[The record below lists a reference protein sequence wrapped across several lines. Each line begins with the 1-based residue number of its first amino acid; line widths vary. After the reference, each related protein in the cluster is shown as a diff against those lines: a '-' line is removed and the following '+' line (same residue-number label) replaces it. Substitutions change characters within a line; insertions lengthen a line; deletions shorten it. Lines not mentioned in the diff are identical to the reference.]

1 MPYHQENE
9 VEEVLSAVRQ
19 VVQSVSSGR
28 KVVADM
34 SVLVAATSNL
44 SLTNL
49 DIWERLLRW
58 EFSKE
63 LKASLPNK
71 WMFWAQPTPS
81 LTWID
86 LCSGDGFKREKT
98 LRTLSGAAP
107 NRFFFAIAVRR
118 LNDWVPQV
126 REAAREKLPII
137 AKDTDPELVV
147 DVLCATFPH
156 WSSWGR
162 MEDKD
167 KQALVEIASIEKVGH
182 SLKSRILSATS
193 GPMVSVLSQAGCTE
207 TLDRYLD
214 EIARKAIQPSVR
226 AKAYRCLLEGKMVWC
241 DGRKWEWTDKR
252 YCKGQF
258 KPILCER
265 TIRITSPF
273 LETLKSAVMDQSP
286 MVRRVAGEMLIRELE
301 KIGAEALG
309 LAELLASDP
318 SPSVAERGK
327 FVLKRL
333 VNPILGIIHIQ

>member
-1 MPYHQENE
+1 MPYQQKDE

-19 VVQSVSSGR
+19 IAQSVSSGR
-28 KVVADM
+28 TVVVDM
-34 SVLVAATSNL
+34 SGLVAATSNL

-49 DIWERLLRW
+49 DVWERLLRW
-58 EFSKE
+58 EFSRE
-63 LKASLPNK
+63 LNASMPTR
-71 WMFWAQPTPS
+71 WMLWTQPIPS

-86 LCSGDGFKREKT
+86 LCSEDGFKREKT

-126 REAAREKLPII
+126 REAAREKLPVI
-137 AKDTDPELVV
+137 AQDTDPELVV

-162 MEDKD
+162 LEDKD
-167 KQALVEIASIEKVGH
+167 KQALLEIASIEKVGH

-207 TLDRYLD
+207 ILDCHLD

-265 TIRITSPF
+265 TVRVTSPF
-273 LETLKSAVMDQSP
+273 LETLKSAAIDRSP
-286 MVRRVAGEMLIRELE
+286 IVRRVAGEMLIRELE
-301 KIGAEALG
+301 KIGTESLG

-318 SPSVAERGK
+318 SPSVAERGR
-327 FVLKRL
+327 FALKRL
-333 VNPILGIIHIQ
+333 VNPVL

>member
-1 MPYHQENE
+1 MQYQQEDA
-9 VEEVLSAVRQ
+9 EEVLSAVRQ
-19 VVQSVSSGR
+19 VAQSVSSGR
-28 KVVADM
+28 EAVADI
-34 SVLVAATSNL
+34 SVLVAVTSNL

-49 DIWERLLRW
+49 DMWERLLRW
-58 EFSKE
+58 EFSRE
-63 LKASLPNK
+63 LKASMPAK
-71 WMFWAQPTPS
+71 WIFWTQPTPF
-81 LTWID
+81 LAWID
-86 LCSGDGFKREKT
+86 LCSEDGFKREKT

-107 NRFFFAIAVRR
+107 NSFFFAIAVRR

-126 REAAREKLPII
+126 REAARAKLPII

-147 DVLCATFPH
+147 DVLCATLPH

-193 GPMVSVLSQAGCTE
+193 GPMVSVLSQAACTE

-226 AKAYRCLLEGKMVWC
+226 AKAYKCLLEGKIVWC

-265 TIRITSPF
+265 TVRVTTPF
-273 LETLKSAVMDQSP
+273 LGTLESAAMDRSP
-286 MVRRVAGEMLIRELE
+286 IVRRVAGEMLIRELE
-301 KIGAEALG
+301 KIGTESLG

-327 FVLKRL
+327 FALKKL
-333 VNPILGIIHIQ
+333 VNPLL